1 MLSKDEKIQ
10 MIADH
15 EIDRMTLTD
24 LQMYAEEHMVEY
36 MGHMLNEEVDDLF
49 LEVMN
54 GKLI

>member
-15 EIDRMTLTD
+15 EIDCMTLTD

-36 MGHMLNEEVDDLF
+36 MGHMLNEEIEDLF
-49 LEVMN
+49 LEVMD
-54 GKLI
+54 GQL

>member
-36 MGHMLNEEVDDLF
+36 MGHMLNEEIEDLF
-49 LEVMN
+49 LEVMD
-54 GKLI
+54 GQLQ